1 MSTRRPHLH
10 GGGATPVRA
19 AAVLPLLLLVACAVA
34 CPLCVRAVDTS
45 SYTVAERTNTLAFL
59 QSFVTPGSTLADAW
73 TGTNFCTWKYVTCE
87 YSSMTLDLQ
96 ALRPTAPLALPELA
110 DSVDGASVLLTRILA
125 GGLGSSLSGTL
136 PASWGR
142 LTRLREVQLGQSAL
156 TGPLPTAWG
165 SLTGLRKLNLGGN
178 ALSGTLPAE
187 WGSLVHMTTL
197 DLSRNSLTGR
207 IPALWGSM
215 TELEELH
222 LNDNQ
227 LTGSLPGA
235 VSVLWL
241 NTVDIS
247 NNQLCGCAPRR
258 WDSSYNAR
266 LTADPPLTASDCM
279 KANAC
284 AVDESSTPA
293 ERATLAFLQGFAV
306 SMPSLQ
312 STWAD
317 TRYCTWPGVVCDG
330 YDTVALDFSAL
341 SLGSGGSLPEL
352 SESVD
357 GSLVS
362 VNWVRISGKSAMV
375 SGSLPAS
382 WGRLTRLMGVMLVG
396 NALTGPLP
404 AEWGSL
410 TGLWMLELSS
420 NELSGTVPAAWAGL
434 RSMRYWYVNGNQL
447 TGSIPAEMGLLTPWT
462 VDISNNELCGCV
474 PSQWTSSSDIT
485 LTADSEVRASDCAA
499 ANACAAVTTGITTT
513 TRERPMATASA
524 AGPSS
529 GFAPDTSADCDVIG
543 CARCAVGAAHVCAQC
558 QPGYALRGTNICQPG
573 SSGTAGGARAGAVV
587 AAVTCAVLASSAALV
602 W

>member
-1 MSTRRPHLH
+1 M
-10 GGGATPVRA
+10 
-19 AAVLPLLLLVACAVA
+19 
-34 CPLCVRAVDTS
+34 D
-45 SYTVAERTNTLAFL
+45 
-59 QSFVTPGSTLADAW
+59 
-73 TGTNFCTWKYVTCE
+73 FCTWTYVTCE

-96 ALRPTAPLALPELA
+96 ALRPTAPLALPELG
-110 DSVDGASVLLTRILA
+110 DSVDGASVVLTRILA

-142 LTRLREVQLGQSAL
+142 LSQLRELQLGQNAL
-156 TGPLPTAWG
+156 SRPLPAAWG

-178 ALSGTLPAE
+178 GLSGTLPAE

-207 IPALWGSM
+207 IPASWGSM
-215 TELEELH
+215 TELEELY

-247 NNQLCGCAPRR
+247 NNQLCGCVPN
-258 WDSSYNAR
+258 WWYSTTPSSVKV
-266 LTADPPLTASDCM
+266 DPPMRVSDCM
-279 KANAC
+279 RSNAC

-312 STWAD
+312 STWVD
-317 TRYCTWPGVVCDG
+317 TRYCAWPGVVCDKYG
-330 YDTVALDFSAL
+330 TVTLDFSAL
-341 SLGSGGSLPEL
+341 SLGSSGSLPEL
-352 SESVD
+352 SDSVD

-362 VNWVRISGKSAMV
+362 VNWVRISGKGAMV

-382 WGRLTRLMGVMLVG
+382 WGRLTQLGHVTLTG

-404 AEWGSL
+404 AQWGSL
-410 TGLWMLELSS
+410 TALWVLRLSS
-420 NELSGTVPAAWAGL
+420 NELSGTVPAAWAAL
-434 RSMRYWYVNGNQL
+434 TSLNIFEVKKNHL
-447 TGSIPAEMGLLTPWT
+447 TGSIPAEMGLLTLLT
-462 VDISNNELCGCV
+462 VDISNNQLCGCV

-499 ANACAAVTTGITTT
+499 VTTCITTAT
-513 TRERPMATASA
+513 GERPMASTSA

-529 GFAPDTSADCDVIG
+529 GSAPHTSADCEVIG